1 MSEIL
6 PEPIDIDTHYELT
19 EEQIRFFREKG
30 YVKLNSVFN
39 KATLNHFRGVIA
51 REVER
56 LRETIPPM
64 EHRDTYGKAFVQ
76 AMNLWRNDTQIQEFV
91 FSRRLAEIAT
101 QLLGTKGVRLYHDQ
115 ALFKEPSGG
124 FTPWHVDQYYWPL
137 SNNNTVTAW
146 VPLHEVPM
154 ERGPLEFSV
163 GSQNIRFGRDLSIS
177 DESEQAIGANLKRQ
191 NLPVDRSPFDL
202 GEVSFHYG
210 YTFHRAGPNT
220 TELPRE
226 VMTIIYMD
234 SEMRVTEPK
243 NKNQQTDLDTWMPGC
258 EPGGLADSELNPV
271 LYENETV
278 C

>member
-1 MSEIL
+1 MPDTATQS
-6 PEPIDIDTHYELT
+6 IDLDSPYPLQKEQISAFRERGYLKLKEVLNEATLTHY
-19 EEQIRFFREKG
+19 RD
-30 YVKLNSVFN
+30 
-39 KATLNHFRGVIA
+39 AIA

-56 LRETIPPM
+56 LRETMPPM
-64 EHRDTYGKAFVQ
+64 ERRDTYAKAFVQ
-76 AMNLWRNDTQIQEFV
+76 AMNLWRNDRQIEEFV

-137 SNNNTVTAW
+137 SNTNTVTAW
-146 VPLHEVPM
+146 VPLHAVPM

-163 GSQNIRFGRDLSIS
+163 GSQNIQFGRDLSIS
-177 DESEQAIGANLKRQ
+177 DESEQAIGENLKRQ
-191 NLPVDRSPFDL
+191 NLPVDSSPYDL

-243 NKNQQTDLDTWMPGC
+243 NKNQQADLDTWMPGC

-271 LYENETV
+271 LFERNDP
-278 C
+278 